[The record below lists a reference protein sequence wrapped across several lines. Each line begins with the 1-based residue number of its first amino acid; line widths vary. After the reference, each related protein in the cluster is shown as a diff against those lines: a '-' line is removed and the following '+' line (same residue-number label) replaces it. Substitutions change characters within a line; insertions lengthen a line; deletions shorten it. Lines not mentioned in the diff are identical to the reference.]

1 MVASLLH
8 GSATSQSSLGRH
20 GLVGISR
27 QYQVSVKIRLYLDQY
42 PACLLSTCG
51 RVVRAL
57 PYTVRVSPPEYVA
70 AIGAFATV
78 FITATQMTPFMIRI
92 LPLVD
97 CFGPIW
103 AGFSLNPNTK
113 SWMKSIRRTSTMT
126 PVRSS
131 CSCARTNHDS
141 DMLSLPVVAF
151 QHTYYG
157 GRICAS
163 VTRILSDSLFI
174 SSHRNFA
181 GFRNAL
187 DTRSSMG

>member
-8 GSATSQSSLGRH
+8 GSATSQNSLGRH

-78 FITATQMTPFMIRI
+78 FITATQTTPFMIRI

-103 AGFSLNPNTK
+103 AGSSSSRPTIESNSLTGPT
-113 SWMKSIRRTSTMT
+113 WMPTRVSRLVYSYKL
-126 PVRSS
+126 SS
-131 CSCARTNHDS
+131 N
-141 DMLSLPVVAF
+141 
-151 QHTYYG
+151 
-157 GRICAS
+157 ICAFS
-163 VTRILSDSLFI
+163 RTD
-174 SSHRNFA
+174 A
-181 GFRNAL
+181 A
-187 DTRSSMG
+187 